1 MRIDA
6 HILTGACVKQIR
18 CLKPSFLMENI
29 DTIVLHAT
37 EGCNAMSSAQYLA
50 RKDTPV
56 SAHLVIARSGAVIQ
70 ILPFH
75 VRACH
80 AGQSEYEGRK
90 NFNDFSI
97 GIELDNAGRRHRRG
111 NRFFSWFNREY
122 TPDEVFT
129 TVEQGRA
136 AYYHRY
142 TQAQTERTAEICSLL
157 KKHYLLRY
165 LVRHSDITTRKTDP
179 GPAFPFEEVKTMT
192 GF

>member
-80 AGQSEYEGRK
+80 AGQSEHEGRK
-90 NFNDFSI
+90 NFNNFSI
-97 GIELDNAGRRHRRG
+97 GIELDNAGRLHRRATDFFRVLTG
-111 NRFFSWFNREY
+111 SIPLTRYLRQQNRATRLI
-122 TPDEVFT
+122 T
-129 TVEQGRA
+129 TAIRKPKRNARQRSA
-136 AYYHRY
+136 RY
-142 TQAQTERTAEICSLL
+142 SKNIICS
-157 KKHYLLRY
+157 
-165 LVRHSDITTRKTDP
+165 DIW
-179 GPAFPFEEVKTMT
+179 
-192 GF
+192 